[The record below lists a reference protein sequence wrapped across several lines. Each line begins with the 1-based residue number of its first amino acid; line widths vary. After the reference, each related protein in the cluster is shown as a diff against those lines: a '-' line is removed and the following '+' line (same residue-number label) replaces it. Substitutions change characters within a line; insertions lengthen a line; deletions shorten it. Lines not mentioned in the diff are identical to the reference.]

1 MKALTSKSL
10 RLKRVPEPELTTGGW
25 TDPLVSVHIALELDE
40 LLLDELLLD
49 ELLLDELE
57 LDELRKSQS

>member
-1 MKALTSKSL
+1 L

-25 TDPLVSVHIALELDE
+25 IDPLVSVHTPM
-40 LLLDELLLD
+40 LLDELLLD
-49 ELLLDELE
+49 PLE